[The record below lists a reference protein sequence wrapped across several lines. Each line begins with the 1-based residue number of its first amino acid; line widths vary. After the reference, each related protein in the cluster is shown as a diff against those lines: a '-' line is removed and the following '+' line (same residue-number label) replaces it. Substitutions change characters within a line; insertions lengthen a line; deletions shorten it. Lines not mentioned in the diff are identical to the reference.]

1 MNSDAPLRTLYLLRH
16 AKSSWQD
23 KSMSDFDRPLNKR
36 GLQARI
42 DIAQYMERMNY
53 RPEVIFSSTA
63 KRAVMTLETVRHV
76 AGKVCKVTM
85 DEGLYLADPKAL
97 AHRVAEVKNRHASVM
112 LIGHNPGMHMLALAL
127 TSPTSSPAFGTLQLK
142 FPTAALCV
150 LQTTQDAWKPVTP
163 NSYRLVDFVLPR
175 ELAAA

>member
-1 MNSDAPLRTLYLLRH
+1 MNNDAPLRTLYLLRH

-23 KSMSDFDRPLNKR
+23 KAMADFDRPLNKR

-42 DIAQYMERMNY
+42 DIAQYMDRMGY
-53 RPEVIFSSTA
+53 RPDVILCSTA
-63 KRAVMTLETVRHV
+63 KRAAMTLEPVRQA
-76 AGKVCKVTM
+76 AGGACKVTM

-97 AHRVAEVKNRHASVM
+97 AHRVAEIKPAHKSVM
-112 LIGHNPGMHMLALAL
+112 LIGHNSGMHMLALAL
-127 TSPTSSPAFGTLQLK
+127 AAPSATPAFTTLQLK

-150 LQTTQDAWKPVTP
+150 LQTTQSGWKPVAP